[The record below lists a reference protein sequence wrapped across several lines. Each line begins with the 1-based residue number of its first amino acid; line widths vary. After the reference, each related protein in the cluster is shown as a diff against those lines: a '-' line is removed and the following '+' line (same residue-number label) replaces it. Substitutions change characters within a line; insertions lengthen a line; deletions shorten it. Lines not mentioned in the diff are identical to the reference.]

1 MRHRWAKQYQFYAE
15 MVDPVPIA
23 VQHISKVVDCG
34 RMEFEYAKA
43 PPPGHGLQVCEGI
56 HWYCMPLPFAL
67 DHVNCWLLGD
77 PDESLLLDTGVDN
90 QATREHWQA
99 AFTATGKWPAE
110 MLVTHFHPDH
120 VGLAGWFAQYG
131 CDAFIG
137 SEIEID
143 IARLLWR
150 ADDKAYAEVYSQW
163 YSAHALPTNAIST
176 VVANGN
182 TYRRKV
188 HQLPLAEHWTYLTEG
203 QNITIAGHEYEVM
216 TGRGHAPDM
225 IMLYRS
231 ADHVLI
237 AADQVLPAISPN
249 VSVMPRLKDDN
260 PLDSFLSTLARLQA
274 LPDDTL
280 VLPSHGLPFRGLK
293 PRLAALREHH
303 DKRLTQV
310 LDACVSPLSAYEL
323 FPILYKRALDAQQLS
338 FALGES
344 LAHLHYLE
352 KQGHLERLELNGVT
366 RFQAC
371 SRQP

>member
-1 MRHRWAKQYQFYAE
+1 
-15 MVDPVPIA
+15 
-23 VQHISKVVDCG
+23 
-34 RMEFEYAKA
+34 MEFEYASA
-43 PPPGHGLQVCEGI
+43 PTPGHGLQVCEGI

-67 DHVNCWLLGD
+67 DHVNCWLLG
-77 PDESLLLDTGVDN
+77 ESDKTLLIDTGVDN
-90 QATREHWQA
+90 RATREHWQTV
-99 AFTATGKWPAE
+99 FSGTGKWPAQ

-120 VGLAGWFAQYG
+120 VGLAGWFAQHG

-143 IARLLWR
+143 IARLLWGT
-150 ADDKAYAEVYSQW
+150 DDQAYAGVYSKW
-163 YSAHALPTNAIST
+163 YGAHNLPATAIST
-176 VVANGN
+176 VMANGN

-188 HQLPLAEHWTYLTEG
+188 HQLSPATHWNYLTEG
-203 QNITIAGHEYEVM
+203 QNITIAGHEYQVM
-216 TGRGHAPDM
+216 IGRGHAPDM

-260 PLDSFLSTLARLQA
+260 PLGSFLATLTELET

-293 PRLAALREHH
+293 SRLAALREHH
-303 DKRLTQV
+303 DKRLQQV
-310 LDACVSPLSAYEL
+310 MDTCASPLSAYEL
-323 FPILYKRALDAQQLS
+323 FPILYKRELDAQQLS

-352 KQGHLERLELNGVT
+352 KQGHLARLQHDGIT
-366 RFQAC
+366 RFSSLQ
-371 SRQP
+371 